1 MGCLL
6 RATGGNVLPVFIFL
20 LCKLIEE
27 LMPSILYSCFPVL
40 FPSWLKGAV
49 RGKVVCVRACV
60 RERASVCMRVCV
72 YV

>member
-1 MGCLL
+1 
-6 RATGGNVLPVFIFL
+6 
-20 LCKLIEE
+20 
-27 LMPSILYSCFPVL
+27 MPSILYSCFPVL

-72 YV
+72 RINKMALVFCLNCNRSG